1 MLEVIGFLVWILIT
15 LGFSAM
21 PFAIA
26 GFSGLAGGFKR
37 SDAIVC
43 LAFACLAIYSWYYI
57 FLYLQ
62 SI

>member
-43 LAFACLAIYSWYYI
+43 LAFAGLSITSWYYI